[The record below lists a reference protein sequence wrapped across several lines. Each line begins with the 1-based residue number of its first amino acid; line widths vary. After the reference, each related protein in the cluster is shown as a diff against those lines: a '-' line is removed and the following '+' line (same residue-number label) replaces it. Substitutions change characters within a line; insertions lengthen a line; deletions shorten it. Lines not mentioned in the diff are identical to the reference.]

1 MLLSGR
7 GSYAE
12 PKGEGGCYPLA
23 PKISVR
29 NGKSVRPDGSELKDD
44 EKIFVLIP
52 KDAATATEEIRI
64 GKETTVKQL
73 LLSYF
78 RRETER

>member
-1 MLLSGR
+1 M
-7 GSYAE
+7 
-12 PKGEGGCYPLA
+12 
-23 PKISVR
+23 
-29 NGKSVRPDGSELKDD
+29 KDD

-52 KDAATATEEIRI
+52 KDVAMATEEIRI

-78 RRETER
+78 RKEAER